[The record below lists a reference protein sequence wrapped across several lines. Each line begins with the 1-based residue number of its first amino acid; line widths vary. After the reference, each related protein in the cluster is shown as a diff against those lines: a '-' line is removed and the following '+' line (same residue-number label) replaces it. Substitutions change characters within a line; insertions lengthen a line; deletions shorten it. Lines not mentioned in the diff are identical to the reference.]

1 VRNNVAR
8 VCLSALF
15 IVCLSSV
22 SEAKNQIGLGKKCNQ
37 IGKIANLKSGKL
49 ICTKSNKGSRWV
61 ILNSRLQEVLPVQPT
76 PKPIDL
82 SLDTRITSTQG
93 LSDLEICKTGD
104 LTPMSAGNNG
114 FPRPQSV
121 VQKPKVK
128 ILVLPIIFN
137 EIPFTDNDLSKL
149 NRALSETASTYSR
162 VSMGRFTIE
171 FEVAG
176 RSNWVKMEKSAS
188 QYRITPSGPQQ
199 NNSIIAADAIAL
211 ASSGIDFNVYDG
223 VLIESGYSK
232 LTRVGQA
239 MIGETF
245 SSRNGSS
252 AKRVTMQLGEIAGSA
267 PTITHELGHSLFALE
282 DLFLFSY
289 TGGPSATEP
298 FPAGNWDF
306 MSLGSDKFFGWNKL
320 LMGWL
325 KDEEIRCIQS
335 QKEATHYL
343 VEVDSEIGT
352 KLVLINL
359 AYGKTIALE
368 VRTIRG
374 YSGLHL
380 IAYKIDSSINH
391 GYGPISA
398 KLISNLGINTF
409 NEITIDLIAKS
420 DNGIL
425 FTVTK

>member
-1 VRNNVAR
+1 M
-8 VCLSALF
+8 F
-15 IVCLSSV
+15 IVSLSSV
-22 SEAKNQIGLGKKCNQ
+22 SEAKDQISLGKKCNK
-37 IGKIANLKSGKL
+37 IGKIATLKSGKV
-49 ICTKSNKGSRWV
+49 ICAKSNKGSRWAT
-61 ILNSRLQEVLPVQPT
+61 LNSKIQEIMPTQPT
-76 PKPIDL
+76 PKPVDL
-82 SLDTRITSTQG
+82 SLDSRITSTQS
-93 LSDLEICKTGD
+93 LSNLEICKTGD
-104 LTPMSAGNNG
+104 LTSMSAGNNG
-114 FPRPQSV
+114 FPRPQSI

-128 ILVLPIIFN
+128 IFVLPIIFD

-149 NRALSETASTYSR
+149 NIALTETAKTYSR
-162 VSMGRFTIE
+162 WSMDRFAIE

-199 NNSIIAADAIAL
+199 NNSIVAADAIAL
-211 ASSGIDFNVYDG
+211 ASANIDFNLYDG

-245 SSRNGSS
+245 SSRNGSL
-252 AKRVTMQLGEIAGSA
+252 AKRVSIQLGEAAGSA
-267 PTITHELGHSLFALE
+267 PTIAHELGHTLFALE
-282 DLFLFSY
+282 DLFLFLNA
-289 TGGPSATEP
+289 GRPSAIEP

-306 MSLGSDKFFGWNKL
+306 MSSLEAEKVFGWNKL

-325 KDEEIRCIQS
+325 KDEEIRCVQS
-335 QKEATHYL
+335 QKETTHYL
-343 VEVDSEIGT
+343 GEVDNQVGT

-368 VRTIRG
+368 VRNIRG
-374 YSGLHL
+374 YSGVHL

-391 GYGPISA
+391 GDGPISA
-398 KLISNLGINTF
+398 KLISYMGINTF

>member
-8 VCLSALF
+8 VCLSAMF
-15 IVCLSSV
+15 IVSLSSV
-22 SEAKNQIGLGKKCNQ
+22 SEAKDQIGLGKKCNK
-37 IGKIANLKSGKL
+37 IGKIATLKSGKV
-49 ICTKSNKGSRWV
+49 ICAKSNKESKWAT
-61 ILNSRLQEVLPVQPT
+61 LNSKIQEVMPAQPT
-76 PKPIDL
+76 PKPVDL
-82 SLDTRITSTQG
+82 SLDSRITSTQS
-93 LSDLEICKTGD
+93 LSNLEICKTGD
-104 LTPMSAGNNG
+104 LTSMSAGNNG
-114 FPRPQSV
+114 FPRPQSI

-128 ILVLPIIFN
+128 IFVLPIIFD

-149 NRALSETASTYSR
+149 NKALFETVKTYSR
-162 VSMGRFTIE
+162 VSMGRFAIE

-199 NNSIIAADAIAL
+199 NNSIVAADAIAL
-211 ASSGIDFNVYDG
+211 ASADIDFNLYDG

-245 SSRNGSS
+245 SSRNGSL
-252 AKRVTMQLGEIAGSA
+252 AKRVSIQLGESAGSA
-267 PTITHELGHSLFALE
+267 PTITHELGHTLFALE
-282 DLFLFSY
+282 DLFLFLNA
-289 TGGPSATEP
+289 GRPSAIEP

-306 MSLGSDKFFGWNKL
+306 MSLDSEKVFGWNKL

-335 QKEATHYL
+335 QKESTHYL
-343 VEVDSEIGT
+343 VEVDSQIGT

-368 VRTIRG
+368 VRSIRG

-380 IAYKIDSSINH
+380 ITYKIDSSINH
-391 GYGPISA
+391 GDGPISA
-398 KLISNLGINTF
+398 KLISNMGINAF
-409 NEITIDLIAKS
+409 DEIMIDLIAKS
-420 DNGIL
+420 NNGVL